1 MTIRTGKWLNISLI
15 EDFFFSLLNSKELG
29 KVVVGKKLP
38 DTLSKDT
45 KRITLI
51 DLGRVRDKTGYG
63 SGVVL
68 VFLFSK
74 SADNGEKNV
83 PVMAEMEE
91 FLRTKVAESRHE
103 HYIISRGS
111 TYPDYD
117 STYDM
122 HCNVVEIN
130 LSII

>member
-1 MTIRTGKWLNISLI
+1 MTGQWLNISLI
-15 EDFFFSLLNSKELG
+15 EDFFFSLLNSNELG

-83 PVMAEMEE
+83 PEMAEMEE

-111 TYPDYD
+111 TYTDYD

-130 LSII
+130 LTII

>member
-1 MTIRTGKWLNISLI
+1 MTGQWLNISLI
-15 EDFFFSLLNSKELG
+15 EDFFFSLLNSNELG

-51 DLGRVRDKTGYG
+51 DLGRIRDKTGYG

-111 TYPDYD
+111 TYTDYD

-130 LSII
+130 LTII

>member
-1 MTIRTGKWLNISLI
+1 MTGKWLNISLI
-15 EDFFFSLLNSKELG
+15 EDFFFSLLNSNELG

-45 KRITLI
+45 KRMTLI

-74 SADNGEKNV
+74 SAGNGEKNV

-117 STYDM
+117 SSCDM

-130 LSII
+130 LTII

>member
-1 MTIRTGKWLNISLI
+1 MTGKWLNISQI
-15 EDFFFSLLNSKELG
+15 EDFFFTLLNSKELG

-45 KRITLI
+45 KRMTLI
-51 DLGRVRDKTGYG
+51 DLGRIRDKTGYG

-74 SADNGEKNV
+74 SAGNGEKNV

-130 LSII
+130 LTII

>member
-1 MTIRTGKWLNISLI
+1 MTGKWLNISLI
-15 EDFFFSLLNSKELG
+15 EDFFYTLLKSDKLG
-29 KVVVGKKLP
+29 KVVVGTKLP
-38 DTLSKDT
+38 DTLSKDI
-45 KRITLI
+45 KRMTLI

-74 SADNGEKNV
+74 SAGNGEKDV
-83 PVMAEMEE
+83 PAMAEMEE

-130 LSII
+130 LTII

>member
-1 MTIRTGKWLNISLI
+1 MTGKWLNISQI
-15 EDFFFSLLNSKELG
+15 EDFFFTMLNSKELG

-38 DTLSKDT
+38 DTLSKDI
-45 KRITLI
+45 KRMTLI

-74 SADNGEKNV
+74 SAGNGEKDV

-130 LSII
+130 LTII

>member
-1 MTIRTGKWLNISLI
+1 MTGKWLNISLI
-15 EDFFFSLLNSKELG
+15 EDFFYTLLKSDKLG
-29 KVVVGKKLP
+29 KVVVGTKLP
-38 DTLSKDT
+38 DTLSKDI
-45 KRITLI
+45 KRMTLI
-51 DLGRVRDKTGYG
+51 DLGRVRDKTAYG

-74 SADNGEKNV
+74 SAGNGEKDV

-117 STYDM
+117 RNYDM

-130 LSII
+130 LTVI

>member
-1 MTIRTGKWLNISLI
+1 MTGQWLNISLI
-15 EDFFFSLLNSKELG
+15 EDFFFSLLNSNELG

-117 STYDM
+117 INYDM

-130 LSII
+130 LTII

>member
-1 MTIRTGKWLNISLI
+1 MTGKWLNISQI
-15 EDFFFSLLNSKELG
+15 EDFFFTLLNSKELG

-38 DTLSKDT
+38 DTLSKGT
-45 KRITLI
+45 KRMTLI

-74 SADNGEKNV
+74 SAGNGEKNV

-122 HCNVVEIN
+122 HCNIVEIN
-130 LSII
+130 LTII

>member
-1 MTIRTGKWLNISLI
+1 MTGKWLNISLI
-15 EDFFFSLLNSKELG
+15 EDFFYTLLNSKELG

-38 DTLSKDT
+38 DTLSKDA
-45 KRITLI
+45 KRMTLI

-74 SADNGEKNV
+74 SAGNGEKDV

-130 LSII
+130 LTII

>member
-1 MTIRTGKWLNISLI
+1 MTGQWLNISLI
-15 EDFFFSLLNSKELG
+15 EDFFFSLLNSNELG

-38 DTLSKDT
+38 DTLSKDA

-111 TYPDYD
+111 TYTDYD

-130 LSII
+130 LTII

>member
-1 MTIRTGKWLNISLI
+1 MTGKSLNISQI
-15 EDFFFSLLNSKELG
+15 EDFFFTLLNSKELG

-38 DTLSKDT
+38 DTLSKDI
-45 KRITLI
+45 KRMTLI

-74 SADNGEKNV
+74 SAGNGEKDV

-130 LSII
+130 LTII

>member
-1 MTIRTGKWLNISLI
+1 MTGKWLNISLI
-15 EDFFFSLLNSKELG
+15 EDFFFSLLNSNELG

-45 KRITLI
+45 NRITLI

-130 LSII
+130 LTII

>member
-1 MTIRTGKWLNISLI
+1 MTGQWLNISQI
-15 EDFFFSLLNSKELG
+15 EDFFFTLLNSKELG

-38 DTLSKDT
+38 DTLSKGT
-45 KRITLI
+45 KRMTLI
-51 DLGRVRDKTGYG
+51 DLGRIRDKTGYG

-74 SADNGEKNV
+74 SAENGEKNV

-130 LSII
+130 LTII

>member
-1 MTIRTGKWLNISLI
+1 MTGKWLNISLI

-45 KRITLI
+45 KRMTLI

-74 SADNGEKNV
+74 SAGNGEKNV

-91 FLRTKVAESRHE
+91 FLRTKVLETKHE

-130 LSII
+130 LTII

>member
-1 MTIRTGKWLNISLI
+1 MTGKWLNISLI
-15 EDFFFSLLNSKELG
+15 EDFFFSLLNSKEFG

-91 FLRTKVAESRHE
+91 FLRTKVSESRHE

-130 LSII
+130 LTII

>member
-1 MTIRTGKWLNISLI
+1 MTGKWLNISLI
-15 EDFFFSLLNSKELG
+15 EDFFFSLLNSNELG

-68 VFLFSK
+68 VFMFSK

-130 LSII
+130 LTII

>member
-1 MTIRTGKWLNISLI
+1 MTGKWLNISLI
-15 EDFFFSLLNSKELG
+15 EDFFFSLLNSNELG

-63 SGVVL
+63 YGVVL

-91 FLRTKVAESRHE
+91 FLRTKVADSRHE

-130 LSII
+130 LTII

>member
-1 MTIRTGKWLNISLI
+1 MTGKWLNISLI

-45 KRITLI
+45 KRMTLI

-74 SADNGEKNV
+74 SAGNGEKNV

-130 LSII
+130 LTIK

>member
-1 MTIRTGKWLNISLI
+1 MTGKWLNISQI
-15 EDFFFSLLNSKELG
+15 EDFFYTLLKSDKLG
-29 KVVVGKKLP
+29 RVVVGTKLP
-38 DTLSKDT
+38 DTLSKDA
-45 KRITLI
+45 KRMTLI

-74 SADNGEKNV
+74 SAENGEKNV

-130 LSII
+130 LTII

>member
-1 MTIRTGKWLNISLI
+1 MTGKWLNISQI
-15 EDFFFSLLNSKELG
+15 EDFFFTLLNSKELG

-38 DTLSKDT
+38 DTLSKDI
-45 KRITLI
+45 KRMTLI

-74 SADNGEKNV
+74 SAENGEKNV

-122 HCNVVEIN
+122 HCNIVEIN
-130 LSII
+130 LTII

>member
-1 MTIRTGKWLNISLI
+1 MTGKWLNISLI
-15 EDFFFSLLNSKELG
+15 EDFFYTLLNSKELG

-45 KRITLI
+45 KRMTLI

-74 SADNGEKNV
+74 SAGNGEKNV

-130 LSII
+130 LTIK

>member
-1 MTIRTGKWLNISLI
+1 MTGQWLNISLI
-15 EDFFFSLLNSKELG
+15 EDFFYTLLKSDKLG
-29 KVVVGKKLP
+29 KVVVGTKLP

-45 KRITLI
+45 KRMTLI
-51 DLGRVRDKTGYG
+51 DLGRVQDKTGYG

-74 SADNGEKNV
+74 SAENGEKNV

-91 FLRTKVAESRHE
+91 FLRTKVAESRNE

-130 LSII
+130 LTII

>member
-1 MTIRTGKWLNISLI
+1 MTGQWLNISQI
-15 EDFFFSLLNSKELG
+15 EDFFFTLLNSKELG

-38 DTLSKDT
+38 DTLSKGT
-45 KRITLI
+45 KRMTLI
-51 DLGRVRDKTGYG
+51 DLGRVQDKTGYG

-74 SADNGEKNV
+74 SAGNGEKNV

-130 LSII
+130 LTII

>member
-1 MTIRTGKWLNISLI
+1 MTGKWLNISMI
-15 EDFFFSLLNSKELG
+15 EDFFYTLLKSDKLG
-29 KVVVGKKLP
+29 KVVVGTRLP

-45 KRITLI
+45 KSITLI
-51 DLGRVRDKTGYG
+51 DLGRVRDKTGFG

-74 SADNGEKNV
+74 SAGNGEKNV

-111 TYPDYD
+111 TYTDYH

-130 LSII
+130 LTIK

>member
-1 MTIRTGKWLNISLI
+1 MTGKWLNISQI
-15 EDFFFSLLNSKELG
+15 EDFFFTLLNSKELG

-38 DTLSKDT
+38 DTLSKDA

-51 DLGRVRDKTGYG
+51 DLGRVRDRTGYG

-74 SADNGEKNV
+74 SAENGEKNV

-91 FLRTKVAESRHE
+91 FLRTKVLESKHA

-130 LSII
+130 LTVK

>member
-1 MTIRTGKWLNISLI
+1 MTGKWLNISLI
-15 EDFFFSLLNSKELG
+15 EDFFYTLLNSKELG

-45 KRITLI
+45 KRMTLI

-74 SADNGEKNV
+74 SAGNGEKNV

-103 HYIISRGS
+103 HYIVSRGS

-130 LSII
+130 LTII

>member
-1 MTIRTGKWLNISLI
+1 MTGQWLNISLI
-15 EDFFFSLLNSKELG
+15 EDFFYTLLNSKELG

-38 DTLSKDT
+38 DTLSKGT
-45 KRITLI
+45 KRMTLI

-74 SADNGEKNV
+74 SAGNGEKNV

-130 LSII
+130 LTII

>member
-1 MTIRTGKWLNISLI
+1 MTGKWLNISLI

-130 LSII
+130 LTVK

>member
-1 MTIRTGKWLNISLI
+1 MTGKWLNISLI
-15 EDFFFSLLNSKELG
+15 EDFFFSLLNSNEVV
-29 KVVVGKKLP
+29 KVVVGKRLP
-38 DTLSKDT
+38 YTLSKDT

-51 DLGRVRDKTGYG
+51 DLCRVRDKTGYG

-130 LSII
+130 LTII

>member
-1 MTIRTGKWLNISLI
+1 MTGQWLNISQI
-15 EDFFFSLLNSKELG
+15 EDFFYTLLNSKELG

-38 DTLSKDT
+38 DTLSKDI
-45 KRITLI
+45 KRMTLI
-51 DLGRVRDKTGYG
+51 DLGRVNDRVGYG

-74 SADNGEKNV
+74 SAGNGEKNV

-130 LSII
+130 LTII

>member
-1 MTIRTGKWLNISLI
+1 MTGKWLNISLI
-15 EDFFFSLLNSKELG
+15 EDFFFSLLNSNELG

-51 DLGRVRDKTGYG
+51 DLGRIRDKTGYG

-130 LSII
+130 LTII

>member
-1 MTIRTGKWLNISLI
+1 MTGKWLNISLI
-15 EDFFFSLLNSKELG
+15 EDFFYTLLKSDKLG
-29 KVVVGKKLP
+29 KVVVGTRLP
-38 DTLSKDT
+38 DTLSKDA
-45 KRITLI
+45 KRITLV
-51 DLGRVRDKTGYG
+51 DLGRIRDRFGYG
-63 SGVVL
+63 SGIVL
-68 VFLFSK
+68 IFLFSK
-74 SADNGEKNV
+74 SSGNGEKDV

-91 FLRTKVAESRHE
+91 FLRIKVAESRHE

-130 LSII
+130 LTIK

>member
-1 MTIRTGKWLNISLI
+1 MTGKWLNISLI
-15 EDFFFSLLNSKELG
+15 EDFFYTLLNSKELG

-45 KRITLI
+45 KRMTLI

-74 SADNGEKNV
+74 SAGNGEKNV

-91 FLRTKVAESRHE
+91 VLRTKVAESRHE

-130 LSII
+130 LTII

>member
-1 MTIRTGKWLNISLI
+1 MTGKWLNISLI

-38 DTLSKDT
+38 DTLSKDA

-130 LSII
+130 LTII

>member
-1 MTIRTGKWLNISLI
+1 MTGKWLNISQI
-15 EDFFFSLLNSKELG
+15 EDFFFTLLNSKELG

-51 DLGRVRDKTGYG
+51 DLGRVRDRVGYG
-63 SGVVL
+63 SGIVL

-74 SADNGEKNV
+74 SSGNGEKDV

-91 FLRTKVAESRHE
+91 FLRTKVLESKHA

-130 LSII
+130 LTII

>member
-1 MTIRTGKWLNISLI
+1 MTGKWLNISLI
-15 EDFFFSLLNSKELG
+15 EDFFYTLLKSDKLG
-29 KVVVGKKLP
+29 KVVVGTKLP

-45 KRITLI
+45 KRMTLI

-63 SGVVL
+63 SGVIL

-74 SADNGEKNV
+74 SAGNGEKNV

-91 FLRTKVAESRHE
+91 FLRTKVAESRHG

-117 STYDM
+117 SIYDM

-130 LSII
+130 LTII

>member
-1 MTIRTGKWLNISLI
+1 MTGKWLNISLI

-51 DLGRVRDKTGYG
+51 DLGMVRDKTGYG

-130 LSII
+130 LTII

>member
-1 MTIRTGKWLNISLI
+1 MTGKWLNISLI
-15 EDFFFSLLNSKELG
+15 EDFFFSLLNSNELG

-45 KRITLI
+45 NRITLI

-74 SADNGEKNV
+74 SAGNGEKNV

-130 LSII
+130 LTII